1 MHVYMYIPVHKVQ
14 LYMEIYIASLNWLL
28 ILILVFII
36 FSCKFT
42 E

>member
-1 MHVYMYIPVHKVQ
+1 MHVYMYIHKVQ
-14 LYMEIYIASLNWLL
+14 LYMEIYIASWNWLL